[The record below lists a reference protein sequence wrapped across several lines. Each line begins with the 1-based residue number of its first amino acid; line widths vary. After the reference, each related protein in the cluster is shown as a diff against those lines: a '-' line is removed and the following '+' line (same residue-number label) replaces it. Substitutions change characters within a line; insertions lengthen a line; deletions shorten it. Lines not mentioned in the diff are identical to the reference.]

1 MRNGDRQDM
10 AQNPDKQNCSALRQ
24 IRALTIFDNMST
36 ISSFCLYNTTP
47 FKLIALFT
55 IVGIV
60 LAEEY
65 LDYSG
70 PGSELFVG
78 GTPPENLEH
87 KSPSKTLF

>member
-60 LAEEY
+60 LAAAY

-70 PGSELFVG
+70 PGVELFVG
-78 GTPPENLEH
+78 GTSPENLEYIL
-87 KSPSKTLF
+87 PSKTLF